1 MGGFAG
7 ILQVTSFAFC
17 WDSRFDLLF
26 SWLLPYACHFLLF
39 LLSYDDMTRACSLS
53 LIT

>member
-26 SWLLPYACHFLLF
+26 SWLLPHLVIFYC
-39 LLSYDDMTRACSLS
+39 SCSLMM
-53 LIT
+53 T